1 MSPTKYPSSHVG
13 RSPNHGRGV
22 VRLEGPSPAVAE
34 LNPLQLLHRITG
46 PDYHPPV
53 LPSVAV
59 ELIAFSRKPSVRM
72 RDIAA
77 LLEQDP
83 VLTADTLR
91 IVQSSAFEGN
101 SPIRTIDEALV
112 RLGLRR
118 ASELFFRAALEA
130 KLFRCSR
137 AEAVFER
144 LRRHAIAVADLS
156 RLICR
161 KTAFPEDSAYLCG
174 LLHDVGIAGCLLAIG
189 CDKSDQLDSFEA
201 MWPTVSAVHAK
212 VALHL
217 AVLWNLPEELRL
229 VLAHHLAFATTN
241 PVHPLAAIT
250 YLAEVFARESGMGF
264 EDEND
269 GAQTAKAAAT
279 LQLTQQQLKQLGDWS
294 RDLLTSVVAS

>member
-1 MSPTKYPSSHVG
+1 MSPTKHPSYQTG
-13 RSPNHGRGV
+13 QTANHGRKL
-22 VRLEGPSPAVAE
+22 VRLEDPAPLCPA
-34 LNPLQLLHRITG
+34 LNPMQLLHRITG

-59 ELIAFSRKPSVRM
+59 ELIALSRKPSVRM

-101 SPIRTIDEALV
+101 SPIRTINEALV

-144 LRRHAIAVADLS
+144 LRKHSIAVADLS
-156 RLICR
+156 RLICG

-189 CDKSDQLDSFEA
+189 CDKSDQIESFEA
-201 MWPTVSAVHAK
+201 IWPTISMVHGE

-229 VLAHHLAFATTN
+229 VLSHHLAFSSTA

-250 YLAEVFARESGMGF
+250 YLAEFFARESGMGF
-264 EDEND
+264 ADEND
-269 GAQTAKAAAT
+269 GSQLEKAANT
-279 LQLTQQQLKQLGDWS
+279 LQLTAVQTKQLSEWS
-294 RDLLTSVVAS
+294 REFLAAVVTS